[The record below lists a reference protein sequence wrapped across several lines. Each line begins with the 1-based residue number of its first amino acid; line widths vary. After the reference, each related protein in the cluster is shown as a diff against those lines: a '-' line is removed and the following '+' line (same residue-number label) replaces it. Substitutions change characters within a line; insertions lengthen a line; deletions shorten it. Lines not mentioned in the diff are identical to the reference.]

1 MKVGRAQQPTHF
13 IFSFVPKIWLMGNKR
28 LVAVVGPTA
37 VGKTAVAI
45 QLAQALGTEIVSA
58 DSRQFF
64 REMSIGTAKPAEAE
78 LATVAHHLI
87 GSHSIHE
94 AYNAGQFAR
103 EASALLDE
111 LFARHDQVVL
121 VGGSGLYVSALCGGL
136 DQMPAIPPGVRERL
150 NQRLAT
156 EGLASLQAELAGLDP
171 AYYAQ
176 VDRANPARLVRALE
190 VIAATGQ
197 PYSTFRKRAP
207 AQRPYQVLT
216 LGLDL
221 PRAELYARIDARV
234 DAMLAAG
241 LLAEV
246 QSLWAHRHL
255 NALQTVG
262 YTELFAH
269 LAGEGSLAEAVALV
283 KQHTR
288 QYAKRQLTWFRRDAA
303 TRWFHP
309 SDWAGIWAAVGNG

>member
-1 MKVGRAQQPTHF
+1 MNVGSAQQPTHF
-13 IFSFVPKIWLMGNKR
+13 IFSFVPKILLMGNKR
-28 LVAVVGPTA
+28 LVVVVGPTA

-45 QLAQALGTEIVSA
+45 RLAQALGTEIVSA

-64 REMSIGTAKPAEAE
+64 REMSIGTAKPTEAE
-78 LATVAHHLI
+78 LAAVPHHLV

-94 AYNAGQFAR
+94 PYNAGQFAR
-103 EASALLDE
+103 EASAILAS
-111 LFARHDQVVL
+111 LFAQHDQVVL
-121 VGGSGLYVSALCGGL
+121 VGGSGLYVSALCDGL
-136 DQMPAIPPGVRERL
+136 DQMPTIPPEVRQAL

-156 EGLASLQAELAGLDP
+156 EGLASLQAELASMDP
-171 AYYAQ
+171 TYYAQ
-176 VDRANPARLVRALE
+176 VDRANPARVVRALE

-197 PYSTFRKRAP
+197 PYSSFRQKAP
-207 AQRPYQVLT
+207 TDRPYQVLK

-221 PRAELYARIDARV
+221 PRAELYARTDARV

-246 QSLWAHRHL
+246 ESLWAHRHL

-309 SDWAGIWAAVGNG
+309 GDWAGIWGAVAG